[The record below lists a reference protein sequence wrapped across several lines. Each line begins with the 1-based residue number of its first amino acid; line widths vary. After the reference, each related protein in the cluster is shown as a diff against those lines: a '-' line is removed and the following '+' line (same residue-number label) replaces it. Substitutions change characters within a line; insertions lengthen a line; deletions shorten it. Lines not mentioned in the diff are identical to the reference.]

1 MVINELFAYLQNKIL
16 IVTEESLVKICLSC
30 FSCEQINDSKTLLFD
45 SLPTDYRKKIRKGQ
59 RKDNRD
65 VTDIISLFKSVDD
78 DVMPVFVAQDLHKLS
93 PTTFD
98 HLDVSKLLQD
108 IVLLQCEL
116 KDIKSTYVTVAQS
129 DELKSKLETLKK
141 TIPPVLEGKISKL
154 REEVLSSKDRH
165 SNIVERSLNVN
176 TEVYKGGDLLCGSH
190 NLQGKEILKAVKTK
204 TLITMRVEEIQ
215 HRISRCQQLRSAG
228 RTA

>member
-1 MVINELFAYLQNKIL
+1 
-16 IVTEESLVKICLSC
+16 
-30 FSCEQINDSKTLLFD
+30 
-45 SLPTDYRKKIRKGQ
+45 
-59 RKDNRD
+59 
-65 VTDIISLFKSVDD
+65 
-78 DVMPVFVAQDLHKLS
+78 MPVFVAQDLHKLS

-204 TLITMRVEEIQ
+204 TLITMRVKEIQ
-215 HRISRCQQLRSAG
+215 QRISRCQQLRSAG